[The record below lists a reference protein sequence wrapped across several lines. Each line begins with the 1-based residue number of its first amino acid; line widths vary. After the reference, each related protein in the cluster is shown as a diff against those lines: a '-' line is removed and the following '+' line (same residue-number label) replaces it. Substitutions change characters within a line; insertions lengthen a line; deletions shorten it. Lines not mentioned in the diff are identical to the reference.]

1 MKIKDSSTDPDHP
14 RVQSEASLDVNDAGR
29 VLRRRALLAGLAATP
44 VMLTI
49 FGRSAF
55 GQPINCSVAQSV
67 IAGTSLHPGI
77 TPQAAADAAKN
88 NNCPMVLVTLW
99 ITQRVIVC

>member
-1 MKIKDSSTDPDHP
+1 MKIKDSHTDADRPL
-14 RVQSEASLDVNDAGR
+14 VQSEADLDASAAAR
-29 VLRRRALLAGLAATP
+29 LSRRRTLLAGLAATP
-44 VMLTI
+44 VVLTI

-55 GQPINCSVAQSV
+55 AQPINCSVAQSV

-88 NNCPMVLVTLW
+88 NNCPM
-99 ITQRVIVC
+99 

>member
-1 MKIKDSSTDPDHP
+1 MKIKASHTDPDHP
-14 RVQSEASLDVNDAGR
+14 RVHGEVGLDANEAGR
-29 VLRRRALLAGLAATP
+29 VSRRRALLAGLAATP

-55 GQPINCSVAQSV
+55 AQPINCSVAQSV

-88 NNCPMVLVTLW
+88 NNCPM
-99 ITQRVIVC
+99 

>member
-1 MKIKDSSTDPDHP
+1 MKIKDSRTDPDHP
-14 RVQSEASLDVNDAGR
+14 RVQSEAGLDANDAAW
-29 VLRRRALLAGLAATP
+29 LSRRRALLAGLAATP

-55 GQPINCSVAQSV
+55 AQPLNCSVARSV

-88 NNCPMVLVTLW
+88 NNCPM
-99 ITQRVIVC
+99 